1 MAKRPYEEPE
11 YISTPTLIAE
21 VRDEFHKYTR
31 RALHAKDEYNRRAY
45 LAMATEWAMILTALT

>member
-1 MAKRPYEEPE
+1 MAKRPYEEP
-11 YISTPTLIAE
+11 PTTSHLELINE
-21 VRDEFHKYTR
+21 VRAEFHKYTR